1 MRPLQ
6 LTVSAFGPYAGE
18 TAIDFT
24 ALGEAGL
31 YLITG
36 DTGAGKTTIFDA
48 ISFAL
53 FGEAS
58 GENRQ
63 STMLRSLYAAADTPT
78 FVALTFAYGGQRYT
92 VRRSPEYLRPK
103 ARGEGTVK
111 QAADAMLTYPDGRI
125 VTKVREVNEAIT
137 AILGVDRQQ
146 FRQIAMIAQG
156 DFLRLLLSDTR
167 ERQAIFRQLFHT
179 ENYQRFQEA
188 VKDEAAGLYRRCRE
202 LRQSVQQYVDGVAG
216 EEVLLAPLGREMS
229 LGDTLS
235 ALQAVI
241 DSQQQRA
248 QTLSERQNALQ
259 GRLLR
264 LTEQRQQG
272 LHREKTARD
281 LATAQQQRLGAEA
294 ALREAETALA
304 ATEELT
310 ARQQE
315 ADRALAALQAR
326 MDDYGRLTELEI
338 ALQQTETALTAARQ
352 TAEAEQEKAAAL
364 SRTVQQRREQLAAWE
379 DAPARH
385 QALLRQQETQ
395 AARRAQITDLL
406 GKIEEFDG
414 REAAYRR
421 DAEAY
426 RAAQERYEVA
436 AQTVLTMEQA
446 FYQAQAGLLAEKLSP
461 GLPCPVCGSTAHP
474 APAALAHGAPTEA
487 ALQKAKQTA
496 DAGRAAVE
504 AATRRVSEA
513 KGRRDTLG
521 LAISDSGQA
530 LFGPLEKGTL
540 RPTAQAEA
548 QALADD
554 LAQCAAALEAQAQ
567 RMARREAIQRELP
580 RLEQQLTAATDTA
593 EAQRQ
598 QAEAL
603 ARLYEGQQQ
612 SAAEVRRTLPY
623 PTADQARRQAAALTL
638 RRNEAAT
645 AIDALQRAH
654 RDAALALTAA
664 RERTAEL
671 ERQLTA
677 LPAMDMAALETLWQ
691 QVSEEKKTVDGQY
704 TALMATLTANRAAAG
719 KVAEVG
725 RELGALEQ
733 RSTWLQALSN
743 TANGAVSG
751 REKVMLETYV
761 QMTYFDRI
769 LALANTRLLV
779 MTGGHYELCRRAAAE
794 NNRSQSGLE
803 LDVIDHYNGSRRSV
817 KTLSGGE
824 SFQASLALAL
834 GLADEVQSSAG
845 GIRLD
850 TLFVDEGFGSLDEEA
865 LSMALRAL
873 QGLSESRRLVGIISH
888 VAELKGRIDR
898 QIIVKKDAAGGSRVT
913 VTA

>member
-63 STMLRSLYAAADTPT
+63 STMLRSLYAKADTPT

-111 QAADAMLTYPDGRI
+111 QPADAMLTYPDGRI
-125 VTKVREVNEAIT
+125 VTKVREVNEAVT

-179 ENYQRFQEA
+179 ENYQKFQEA
-188 VKDEAAGLYRRCRE
+188 VKEEAAGLYRRCRE
-202 LRQSVQQYVDGVAG
+202 LRQSVQQYVDGVSG
-216 EEVLLAPLGREMS
+216 EEVLLAPLGREMA
-229 LGDTLS
+229 LEDTLS

-241 DSQQQRA
+241 DSQQQRC
-248 QTLSERQNALQ
+248 QTLEAQQNEWQ
-259 GRLLR
+259 GRLLG

-272 LHREKTARD
+272 LQREKTARD
-281 LATAQQQRLGAEA
+281 LAAAQQQRLGAEE
-294 ALREAETALA
+294 ALRQAEEALSAI
-304 ATEELT
+304 EELT

-315 ADRALAALQAR
+315 AHRALAALQAR
-326 MDDYGRLTELEI
+326 MDDYGRLTELET

-352 TAEAEQEKAAAL
+352 TAQAEQEKAAAL
-364 SRTVQQRREQLAAWE
+364 SRTVQQRRAQLAEWE

-385 QALLRQQETQ
+385 QALLRQQEAQ

-414 REAAYRR
+414 LEAAYRR
-421 DAEAY
+421 GVEAY
-426 RAAQERYEVA
+426 RAARERYEA
-436 AQTVLTMEQA
+436 DAQTVLTMERA
-446 FYQAQAGLLAEKLSP
+446 FYQAQAGLLAETLSP

-474 APAALAHGAPTEA
+474 APAALAHGAPTEVALQSARQAADDARA
-487 ALQKAKQTA
+487 ALETA
-496 DAGRAAVE
+496 AGRA
-504 AATRRVSEA
+504 SEA

-521 LAISDSGQA
+521 QAISDSGEA

-540 RPTAQAEA
+540 RPTAQAQA
-548 QALADD
+548 QALADA
-554 LAQCAAALEAQAQ
+554 LSQCAAALRSQEQ

-580 RLEQQLTAATDTA
+580 RLEQQLTAATEAA

-603 ARLYEGQQQ
+603 ARQYEGQQQ

-623 PTADQARRQAAALTL
+623 PTADEARRQAAALTA
-638 RRNEAAT
+638 RRSEAAT
-645 AIDALQRAH
+645 AIDALQKAH
-654 RDAALALTAA
+654 HDAALALTAA

-671 ERQLTA
+671 ARQLAA
-677 LPAMDMAALETLWQ
+677 LPAIDMAALETLWQ
-691 QVSEEKKTVDGQY
+691 QASEEKKSIDGQY

-725 RELGALEQ
+725 RELAALEQ

-769 LALANTRLLV
+769 LARANTRLLV
-779 MTGGHYELCRRAAAE
+779 MTGGHYELCRRTAAE

-850 TLFVDEGFGSLDEEA
+850 TLFVDEGFGSLDEES

-898 QIIVKKDAAGGSRVT
+898 QIIVQKDAGGGSRVT